1 MENEKTKGLPNVK
14 TDRSIS
20 GGSGESSA
28 AASESSP
35 SAPDHSGKVMGGYQ
49 LVRMIAEGGMGVVY
63 EAIQLNLSRRVAVK
77 ILSDELAARPEF
89 VHRFQREVARRNFLQ
104 LSTTP

>member
-1 MENEKTKGLPNVK
+1 
-14 TDRSIS
+14 
-20 GGSGESSA
+20 
-28 AASESSP
+28 
-35 SAPDHSGKVMGGYQ
+35 
-49 LVRMIAEGGMGVVY
+49 MGVVY